1 MTGVNET
8 EPAVTEVALGAQA
21 LPLTLDAIEDAIVR
35 ASGGEA
41 IDLMT
46 EHDVV
51 VALLARGLGDHDTGT
66 NDSDNGE
73 SGAIKQRRRFNI
85 GRDIQTGDVVAVGQ
99 TPYPTNARIFV
110 IGA

>member
-1 MTGVNET
+1 MIDTITASKNFCHEANPVLWNAFCALTGRPIG
-8 EPAVTEVALGAQA
+8 EPNYLW
-21 LPLTLDAIEDAIVR
+21 
-35 ASGGEA
+35 
-41 IDLMT
+41 T